1 MFTKILIAN
10 RGEIAVRVIRACKE
24 LGIKTVAVYS
34 DVDKYSL
41 HVQLA
46 DESYCVGPAP
56 AAKSYLNIPNI
67 ISAAIISEA
76 DAIHPGYGFLSENA
90 NFAEICDSHHL
101 KFIGPSIYAM
111 ERMGDKALARET
123 VRKEGVL
130 IIPGSPAIA
139 NEKEAENIAKSIG
152 YPVLIKAAAGGG
164 GKGMRVV
171 HNKEELFKLLPTAQL
186 EANASFGDARVYL
199 EKFLLEPRH
208 IEMQILSDTYG
219 NHLYLG
225 ERDCSIQRRHQK
237 LVEEAP
243 SPAVDESL
251 RKKIG
256 ETAVKVAKACNYT
269 SAGTV
274 EFLLDK
280 DEKFYFIEMNTRIQ
294 VEHPVTEM
302 ITGLDLIKEQIKIAA
317 GEKLKITQK
326 DLKFR
331 GHAIECRINA
341 EDPESFVPSTGT
353 IENLMLPGGPGTRLD
368 THIFSGYQILPF
380 YDSLLA
386 KLIIWGHSRN
396 ESIARMNR
404 ALEEFKVHGIKT
416 NIPFHK
422 KLFAHPAF
430 IKGDINTQFIEQTL
444 IPRETAVS
452 Q

>member
-1 MFTKILIAN
+1 MFNKILIAN

-46 DESYCVGPAP
+46 DESYCIGPAQ

-90 NFAEICDSHHL
+90 NFVEICDSHHL
-101 KFIGPSIYAM
+101 KFIGPPIYAM

-130 IIPGSPAIA
+130 IIPGSSAIA
-139 NEKEAENIAKSIG
+139 NEKEAPEIAKSIG
-152 YPVLIKAAAGGG
+152 YPVLIKAVAGGG
-164 GKGMRVV
+164 GKGIRVV
-171 HNKEELFKLLPTAQL
+171 YNKEELFKLLPTAQL
-186 EANASFGDARVYL
+186 EANASFGDARVYI
-199 EKFLLEPRH
+199 EKFLFEPRH
-208 IEMQILSDTYG
+208 IEMQILSDAYG

-243 SPAVDESL
+243 SPAIDESL

-256 ETAVKVAKACNYT
+256 EAAVKVAKACNYT

-280 DEKFYFIEMNTRIQ
+280 DKKFYFIEMNTRIQ

-331 GHAIECRINA
+331 
-341 EDPESFVPSTGT
+341 
-353 IENLMLPGGPGTRLD
+353 
-368 THIFSGYQILPF
+368 
-380 YDSLLA
+380 
-386 KLIIWGHSRN
+386 
-396 ESIARMNR
+396 
-404 ALEEFKVHGIKT
+404 
-416 NIPFHK
+416 
-422 KLFAHPAF
+422 
-430 IKGDINTQFIEQTL
+430 
-444 IPRETAVS
+444 
-452 Q
+452 

>member
-1 MFTKILIAN
+1 MFKKILIAN
-10 RGEIAVRVIRACKE
+10 RGEIAVRVIRACRE
-24 LGIKTVAVYS
+24 MGIKTVAVYS
-34 DVDKYSL
+34 DVDKYAL

-46 DESYCVGPAP
+46 DESYCIGPAP

-67 ISAAIISEA
+67 ISTALISEA

-90 NFAEICDSHHL
+90 NFVEICESHHL

-123 VRKEGVL
+123 VRKEGVP
-130 IIPGSPAIA
+130 IIPGSSALA
-139 NEKEAENIAKSIG
+139 NEKEAETIAKSIG

-164 GKGMRVV
+164 GKGMRVA
-171 HNKEELFKLLPTAQL
+171 HNKDELLKFIPTAQM

-199 EKFLLEPRH
+199 EKFLIEPRH
-208 IEMQILSDTYG
+208 IEMQILSDTHG

-237 LVEEAP
+237 IVEEAP
-243 SPAVDESL
+243 SSAVDEVL

-256 ETAVKVAKACNYT
+256 EIAIKVAKACNYT

-280 DEKFYFIEMNTRIQ
+280 DKKFYFIEMNTRIQ

-302 ITGLDLIKEQIKIAA
+302 ITGIDLIKEQIKIAA
-317 GEKLKITQK
+317 GEKLQITQK
-326 DLKFR
+326 DLKFS
-331 GHAIECRINA
+331 GHAIECRINS
-341 EDPESFVPSTGT
+341 EDPETFAPSTGT

-368 THIFSGYQILPF
+368 THIFSGYQIAPF

-386 KLIIWGHSRN
+386 KLIVWGHSRD
-396 ESIARMNR
+396 ESITRMNR
-404 ALEEFKVHGIKT
+404 ALEEFKIHGIKT

-422 KLFAHPAF
+422 KLFANPAF
-430 IKGDINTQFIEQTL
+430 IKGDIHTQFIEHTMTQ
-444 IPRETAVS
+444 REAAVS
-452 Q
+452 K

>member
-1 MFTKILIAN
+1 MFNKILIAN

-199 EKFLLEPRH
+199 EKFLFEPRH

-341 EDPESFVPSTGT
+341 EDPESFAPSTGT

-386 KLIIWGHSRN
+386 KLIIWGDSRN
-396 ESIARMNR
+396 GSIARMNR

-444 IPRETAVS
+444 TPRETAVS